1 MGGMQEGMELWAIVP
16 ELTLAGLILILLPL
30 GSFLPR
36 AYKPL
41 TTWIALVGLVAAGIE
56 SVVMLSWSARSI
68 FLETYAVDQF
78 AVYFKLF
85 AVVTT
90 AFVLLATQSHFRGRP
105 HEGEVPALLLLT
117 CLGIMGLAA
126 SQDLALI
133 ALFIQLITVGSYV
146 LVGMAKDNRLA
157 TEAALKL
164 FLFSAAVG
172 AVMIY
177 GMVLLFGLTGTLRLP
192 EMATK
197 LPTMPVVTALAAFL
211 LVLAGYGF
219 EVTLVPFH
227 TWAPDT
233 YQGAPTPIA
242 GFLSVGP
249 KAAGLAVLLRTLV
262 VAFPHGLGNWAEW
275 FAIFAAITM
284 TVGNIFALRQTSAK
298 RLLAYSSIGQVGYLL
313 IGIAAAE
320 RSSLAISGMLMY
332 LTVYLFM
339 NLGSFLAVDAIERQ
353 LKTDDIRE
361 FAGLGRRLPLSAA
374 VLAIGMLA
382 LAGFPPFGSF
392 VGKTMLFGAAFAAGW
407 AWLAIVM
414 LANISLSLYYY
425 VRVLVPLYLRPS
437 AAKCL
442 RPEPVGLRIA
452 LLLLGLGTV
461 VSGVLPQVW
470 VALATHSSSLFMMGM
485 PR

>member
-1 MGGMQEGMELWAIVP
+1 MQEGMGMELWAIVP
-16 ELTLAGLILILLPL
+16 ELTVAGLILILLPL
-30 GSFLPR
+30 GSVLPR
-36 AYKPL
+36 ASKSL
-41 TTWIALVGLVAAGIE
+41 TTWIALAGLVAAGIE

-68 FLETYAVDQF
+68 FLGTYVVDQF
-78 AVYFKLF
+78 ALYFKLF
-85 AVVTT
+85 AVVAT
-90 AFVLLATQSHFRGRP
+90 AFVLLATQSYFRGRP
-105 HEGEVPALLLLT
+105 HEGEVPSLLLLT

-146 LVGMAKDNRLA
+146 LVGIAKDNRLA

-197 LPTMPVVTALAAFL
+197 LPAMPVVTAMAAFL
-211 LVLAGYGF
+211 LILVGYGF

-249 KAAGLAVLLRTLV
+249 KAAGIAVLLRTLV
-262 VAFPHGLGNWAEW
+262 VAFPHGLGHWAEL
-275 FAIFAAITM
+275 FALFAAITM
-284 TVGNIFALRQTSAK
+284 TVGNVFALRQTSAK
-298 RLLAYSSIGQVGYLL
+298 RLLAYSSIGQAGYLL
-313 IGIAAAE
+313 VGVAAAE
-320 RSSLAISGMLMY
+320 RSALAISGMLMY
-332 LTVYLFM
+332 LAVYLFM
-339 NLGSFLAVDAIERQ
+339 NLGAFLAVDAIERQ
-353 LKTDDIRE
+353 LKTDDIGA

-374 VLAIGMLA
+374 VLSIGMLA

-392 VGKTMLFGAAFAAGW
+392 VGKAMLFGAIFATGW
-407 AWLAIVM
+407 TWLAIVM
-414 LANISLSLYYY
+414 GANIALSLYYY

-437 AAKCL
+437 KEKHL
-442 RPEPVGLRIA
+442 RREPIGLRIA
-452 LLLLGLGTV
+452 LLLLGLGTLA
-461 VSGVLPQVW
+461 SGVFPQVW
-470 VALATHSSSLFMMGM
+470 VAFAEHASSLFLMGTFH
-485 PR
+485 